1 MTNNT
6 PIFTEDAPA
15 PIGPYSQAMRA
26 GNLVFVSGQ
35 VALDPKTGE
44 LDNATLEKE
53 TECVLNNLTAVLKA
67 AGCTLSNVAK
77 TTIFLNDMNH
87 FSAVNAVYNAYFADH
102 KPARACVEVSRLP
115 KDVRV
120 EIEAV
125 AVVG

>member
-1 MTNNT
+1 MTNT

-15 PIGPYSQAMRA
+15 PIGPYSQAMKA

-35 VALDPKTGE
+35 IALNPKTGE
-44 LDNATLEKE
+44 LDNESLAKE

-67 AGCTLSNVAK
+67 AECDLSDVAK
-77 TTIFLNDMNH
+77 TTIFLDDMEH
-87 FSAVNAVYNAYFADH
+87 FNAVNAVYNSYFADH

-125 AVVG
+125 ATQR